1 MTLSS
6 QTKTRRRLALLCAV
20 PLAFSLLFYLAN
32 QRGDSANVQIRN
44 IQNLQSSILTLQSLA
59 EECETGERGFLLTGD
74 ERYLTPYQQAKS
86 RLPTEID
93 YTRILTKDMSQFQP
107 RTEHIIRLTNKLFT
121 QAEKILDTQQKHG
134 FAEALNLFK
143 TPDGEDDMDGLRR
156 SVGEMDV
163 DLGKSLS
170 QALEYQRTFTRSVFI
185 FFIVGAIIMMSVL
198 VWLYNALIS
207 YLHGTETAQA
217 ELEALNIE
225 LEERIEERTR
235 ELSQSNEELQQFAY
249 VASHDLQEPLRTI
262 TSFTQL
268 LASRYKGKLDED
280 ADEFITYIV
289 TSSRRMTDL
298 INGLLALVR
307 LRKLA
312 LPRGPVSIEKLLNDA
327 TSSLQASIRESGTR
341 VEHTQLPFLAADSV
355 QITQLFQNLI
365 GNAIKYRRAADPV
378 VKVSARRD
386 ATEWVFAIE
395 DNGQGFDQQYA
406 ERIFGLFQRLHGRD
420 VEGTGMGLAI
430 SRKIVERHGGRMWAE
445 SKLGVG
451 STFYFSLPLSLEPG
465 QFQPPSTGS
474 KRSVT
479 SARETT
485 SAGRRPE

>member
-1 MTLSS
+1 
-6 QTKTRRRLALLCAV
+6 V
-20 PLAFSLLFYLAN
+20 AFSLLFYLVN
-32 QRGDSANVQIRN
+32 QRGDSANIQIRS

-93 YTRILTKDMSQFQP
+93 YARILTKDMPQFQP
-107 RTEHIIRLTNKLFT
+107 RTEHVIDLTNQLFGLAKKT
-121 QAEKILDTQQKHG
+121 LDTQQKQG
-134 FAEALNLFK
+134 FEGALTLFK
-143 TPDGEDDMDGLRR
+143 TGAGQDTMDLLRKSAGEL
-156 SVGEMDV
+156 DV

-170 QALEYQRTFTRSVFI
+170 QTLDRQRSFSRSSFI
-185 FFIVGAIIMMSVL
+185 FFIIGAIIMMCVL
-198 VWLYNALIS
+198 LWLYNALIS

-225 LEERIEERTR
+225 LEERIAERTR

-268 LASRYKGKLDED
+268 LANRYQGHLDAD
-280 ADEFITYIV
+280 ADEFISYIV

-341 VEHTQLPFLAADSV
+341 VEHTSLPFLAADSV

-365 GNAIKYRRAADPV
+365 GNAIKYRRAEDPV

-386 ATEWVFAIE
+386 ANEWVFAIE

-430 SRKIVERHGGRMWAE
+430 ARKIVERHGGRMWAE
-445 SKLGVG
+445 SRLGVG
-451 STFYFSLPLSLEPG
+451 STFFFSLPISLEPG
-465 QFQPPSTGS
+465 QFQTPSTSS
-474 KRSVT
+474 KRGIST
-479 SARETT
+479 AREAS
-485 SAGRRPE
+485 SAGRRLD